1 IAVES
6 EPGIFTQFFVQIPW
20 DGERSNR

>member
-1 IAVES
+1 

>member
-1 IAVES
+1 
-6 EPGIFTQFFVQIPW
+6 PGIFTQFFVQIPW